1 MDALPFGPDA
11 VLGFLAER
19 GGRAPHA
26 ELVRHFRAALGGEAE
41 QRARARARFK
51 DLVNAV
57 ATVRTDPADGT
68 KYVHLKRQFR
78 EGSPP
83 AGAGHGGPGAP
94 PGAGDGRA
102 RSPDAAPAA
111 PAPPDPRR
119 EPAPG
124 GRSPQPRRG
133 PAPGGARGR
142 AGGEPDAASA
152 GSAAELEGGG
162 AVTLDPLEHAWMLSA
177 ADGRWDGLEGL
188 LSCEPALLTKRDF
201 ITGYSCLHWAAK
213 HGRHEL
219 LAMLVSF
226 AGQHRLPVDIN
237 ARTSGGYTA
246 LHLAAMHGHVE
257 VVKLLVGAYDADVDA
272 RDYSGRKASQYLSRG
287 TAEEI
292 RSLVGALE
300 EEAPEGGAAGG
311 GSGRWRLSRV
321 LPAHL
326 LAHRPAHAAEDAGDP
341 PHPGTEGGAARRG
354 PHAARAR
361 PRLGRL
367 RFRTQGVP
375 GAAPCRPPEPP
386 LEEEDEEDEEGER
399 APKAHPAAPRL
410 RPKSSVFG

>member
-1 MDALPFGPDA
+1 MDAQPLGPDA

-41 QRARARARFK
+41 QRARARAHFK

-68 KYVHLKRQFR
+68 KYVQLKRQFR

-83 AGAGHGGPGAP
+83 AGAGA
-94 PGAGDGRA
+94 AGDGRA
-102 RSPDAAPAA
+102 PGPAA
-111 PAPPDPRR
+111 PPAPLEPRQD
-119 EPAPG
+119 PAPG
-124 GRSPQPRRG
+124 ARSPQPRRG
-133 PAPGGARGR
+133 GPAAGGGRARG
-142 AGGEPDAASA
+142 GGEPDAASA
-152 GSAAELEGGG
+152 GPAAEDEGGG

-177 ADGRWDGLEGL
+177 ADGRWDSLEGL
-188 LSCEPALLTKRDF
+188 LGCEPALLTKRDF

-326 LAHRPAHAAEDAGDP
+326 LAHRPAHAAEDAGDL
-341 PHPGTEGGAARRG
+341 PHSGLEGGAARRG

-386 LEEEDEEDEEGER
+386 PDEEEEDEEEGER
-399 APKAHPAAPRL
+399 APRGQASALRL